1 MPLDN
6 SAEFA
11 NHIPEA
17 IRRQSQ
23 RADEI
28 AREVGVA
35 NVPELDGGTTV
46 VEPVQPPAPAA
57 VEPPPAAP
65 PPATDWEQKFK
76 TLQGKY
82 DSEAPA
88 LRNQVASLERVLS
101 TIQTAR
107 PEPVEPAP
115 APAPATTT
123 VVIPEKDVEEF
134 GPDLIAAARRWAR
147 AEFDQELTALRA
159 DFNALKGEI
168 GKVGSTQQQTVTMT
182 ARQSAM
188 LGLDNDPEL
197 GAPAPNGVRA
207 GDGTHQLWRV
217 VNDDQSFTAWLNQAD
232 PFSGQPRMRLLRE
245 AFDAGNSARMKVIF
259 KAFLTEQTVTQGSPA
274 PSPSHT
280 PAPGTAG
287 PSLESLAAPGRSNGP
302 VPVGAPA
309 EKRVWTH
316 NDITAFYRDVNK
328 GVYAERPADKLRLEQ
343 DIFLATR
350 EGRIR

>member
-1 MPLDN
+1 MPPDN
-6 SAEFA
+6 ADEYA
-11 NHIPEA
+11 NHIPA
-17 IRRQSQ
+17 AVLRQSA

-28 AREVGVA
+28 AREMGVA

-46 VEPVQPPAPAA
+46 VEPEAPPATAA
-57 VEPPPAAP
+57 VEPPAAP

-82 DSEAPA
+82 DAEAPA
-88 LRNQVASLERVLS
+88 LRNQVASLERVIS
-101 TIQTAR
+101 AIQAPR
-107 PEPVEPAP
+107 PEAVK
-115 APAPATTT
+115 PAPATTT

-147 AEFDQELTALRA
+147 AEVDQEFTSLRA
-159 DFNALKGEI
+159 EVATIKAQLTN
-168 GKVGSTQQQTVTMT
+168 VGTTQQQTVTMT

-197 GAPAPNGVRA
+197 GAPAPNGARA
-207 GDGTHQLWRV
+207 DDGTHQLWRV
-217 VNDDQSFTAWLNQAD
+217 VNDDQSFTAWLNQVD

-245 AFDAGNSARMKVIF
+245 AFDAGNAARMKVIF
-259 KAFLTEQTVTQGSPA
+259 KAYLTEQTVTQGTPA
-274 PSPSHT
+274 PSPDHT
-280 PAPGTAG
+280 PAQGTAG
-287 PSLESLAAPGRSNGP
+287 PTLESFAAPGRSNGP

-328 GVYAERPADKLRLEQ
+328 GVYAERPADKLRTEQ
-343 DIFLATR
+343 DIFAATR